1 MTYKTKKE
9 ITEKILLELKDD
21 PDNPWK
27 NLTADKVLFQWWM
40 SGRSGLGLR
49 LTVTG
54 HEALS
59 LAKIEYYEFPIDLEK
74 VKNGGVRNWD
84 KLSLQLSKKLN
95 CPYFIGVKDKIP
107 FIRIYDHRIA
117 MMMTLFGNLG
127 EYLDSVVK
135 YK

>member
-9 ITEKILLELKDD
+9 ITEKILLELKDN
-21 PDNPWK
+21 PDNPWQ
-27 NLTADKVLFQWWM
+27 NLAADKVIFQWWM
-40 SGRSGLGLR
+40 TGRSGFGLR
-49 LTVTG
+49 LTETG
-54 HEALS
+54 HKALS
-59 LAKIEYYEFPIDLEK
+59 HSKIEYYEFPIDLEK
-74 VKNGGVRNWD
+74 GNNRVKLWD
-84 KLSLQLSKKLN
+84 QYIKQISKKLD

>member
-27 NLTADKVLFQWWM
+27 NLTPDKVIFQWWM
-40 SGRSGLGLR
+40 TGRSGFGLR
-49 LTVTG
+49 LTETG
-54 HEALS
+54 HKALS
-59 LAKIEYYEFPIDLEK
+59 YAKIEYYEFPFDMEK
-74 VKNGGVRNWD
+74 EKSLVKSWD
-84 KLSLQLSKKLN
+84 QYIKQVSKKVD

-117 MMMTLFGNLG
+117 MMMTLYGSLG
-127 EYLDSVVK
+127 EYLDSVIK

>member
-1 MTYKTKKE
+1 MT
-9 ITEKILLELKDD
+9 
-21 PDNPWK
+21 
-27 NLTADKVLFQWWM
+27 
-40 SGRSGLGLR
+40 GRSGFGLR
-49 LTVTG
+49 LTETG
-54 HEALS
+54 HKALS
-59 LAKIEYYEFPIDLEK
+59 HAKIEYYEFPIDLEK
-74 VKNGGVRNWD
+74 GNNRVKLWD
-84 KLSLQLSKKLN
+84 QYIKQISKKLD